1 MIWNMFKKIHSFK
14 ELEKWF
20 RVYFEEWSRE
30 KKNSN
35 TKMRNIGIAIQKIWK
50 VFNYCENLYKEAS
63 FVAMKTYSS
72 SLND

>member
-30 KKNSN
+30 KKKIEYQNEKHWHCN
-35 TKMRNIGIAIQKIWK
+35 T
-50 VFNYCENLYKEAS
+50 ENMES
-63 FVAMKTYSS
+63 I
-72 SLND
+72 